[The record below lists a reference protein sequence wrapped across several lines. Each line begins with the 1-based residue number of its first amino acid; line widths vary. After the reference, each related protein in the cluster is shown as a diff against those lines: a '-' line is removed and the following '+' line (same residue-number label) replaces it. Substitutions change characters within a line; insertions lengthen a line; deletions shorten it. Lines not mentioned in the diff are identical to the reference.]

1 MLKMKTTNFYF
12 TGLPRALQ
20 NYARFQISG
29 SLQKWVYQLSF
40 TLDGFLN
47 SSSAKRNGTLKC

>member
-1 MLKMKTTNFYF
+1 MKTTNFYF